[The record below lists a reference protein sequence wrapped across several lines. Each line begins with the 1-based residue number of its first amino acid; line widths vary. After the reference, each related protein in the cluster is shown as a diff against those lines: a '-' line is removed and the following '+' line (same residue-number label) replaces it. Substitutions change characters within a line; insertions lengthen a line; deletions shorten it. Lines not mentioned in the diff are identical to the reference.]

1 MTRAREALGTD
12 ADLSTAMGEYLRFPQ
27 AYAELKRKDVLN
39 GTRSALVSRSPEDV
53 LFGTSLVRRFWYFA

>member
-12 ADLSTAMGEYLRFPQ
+12 ADLSTAMGEYPRFPQ

-39 GTRSALVSRSPEDV
+39 GTRSALVARSPEDV